1 MKIKLTSLP
10 ITFKLLRYYVILF
23 TFLPVCL
30 QAQVLKTESPWL
42 ARDKMVHFSYCAG
55 FTPATIQ
62 ILELKNVKHP
72 EIKGA
77 ALVFGV
83 GLAKEF
89 LIDNKPRYQDLTINF
104 VGCVAGIFLNRL
116 INKTYQ
122 KNHAKKQTNLY
133 PSNHP

>member
-1 MKIKLTSLP
+1 MAADKNQG
-10 ITFKLLRYYVILF
+10 LRIYIFLF

-30 QAQVLKTESPWL
+30 EAQILQTDNPWL
-42 ARDKMVHFSYCAG
+42 ARDKMLHFSYSAG

-77 ALVFGV
+77 ALIFGV

-89 LIDNKPRYQDLTINF
+89 LIDNKPRYQDITINF
-104 VGCVAGIFLNRL
+104 AGCVAGIFLNRL

-122 KNHAKKQTNLY
+122 KNHEKKQKIPYQFNQ
-133 PSNHP
+133 P